1 VSAENGHG
9 KSIRTPVVA
18 ASFIGVV
25 VAAAA
30 AAAYNQRKSKA
41 VKEDHQSMIVPLLV
55 RTESGRVGN
64 LERFSH
70 YVARQLGFE
79 DANECPKLCKLAHN
93 YLKNPKECEIKMFEY
108 FGNEAEAGNLYVK
121 LMEEFE
127 RCILCY
133 FAFHWSRAS
142 DMITQV

>member
-1 VSAENGHG
+1 ML
-9 KSIRTPVVA
+9 I
-18 ASFIGVV
+18 
-25 VAAAA
+25 
-30 AAAYNQRKSKA
+30 
-41 VKEDHQSMIVPLLV
+41 PLLD

-79 DANECPKLCKLAHN
+79 DANECLELYKLAHN
-93 YLKNPKECEIKMFEY
+93 YLQNLKDCGVKMIEY
-108 FGNEAEAGNLYVK
+108 FGNEAEGEGLYVK

-133 FAFHWSRAS
+133 FAFHLSRAS